1 MKKLTSKEKI
11 RRASKIASAVLILYL
26 IAPFVTSVIAAVTGF
41 MEGWNEAASG
51 SEPSSDTMPEGFLMG
66 TVYIILVVILL
77 TTIIIAIV
85 SSLQLLMSIRKD
97 ESPFT
102 ENNGKKIRTIGISL
116 MLIEPVDIILT
127 LVQSSSLS
135 VGSGI
140 TFSAGIVMY
149 CISLVFRYGC
159 ELQQESDETI

>member
-26 IAPFVTSVIAAVTGF
+26 IAPFVTLVIAAVTGF
-41 MEGWNEAASG
+41 MEGWNAAASG
-51 SEPSSDTMPEGFLMG
+51 AEPSDTMPKGFLMG

-127 LVQSSSLS
+127 LVQSGSLS